1 MFYYGCD
8 YYPEHRPESFWEDD
22 ARRMQ
27 EAGFNVV
34 RIGEFA
40 WARMEPTE
48 GRYDWEWLDR
58 AIDVLYRHG
67 MRVVLGT
74 PTAAPPPWLTTA
86 HPEIL
91 PRDRYRRVRHAGS
104 RRHYCPN
111 SPTYQEYT
119 RRIVAALAGR
129 YGSDE
134 RVVGWQIDNEFGCH
148 DTGLCY
154 CDVCAARFREWL
166 REHYGSLDE
175 LNEAWGTV
183 FWSAIYRSWDE
194 IPLPWA
200 APADHNPAHLLD
212 FLRFGTDSFR
222 RYQQLQ
228 IDILREHAPGQFVT
242 HNYMPFHSRE
252 LDFYDLAAPLDFV
265 SWDNYHFYGATP
277 ALVAAT
283 HDLYWGMKG
292 RNYWVMEQQVSQV
305 NWAPYNPVF
314 RPGEVGLKVWQ
325 SVAHGADGILYFAW
339 RSTTRGAEIY
349 HSGLLDYSNRPTRG
363 YEEARQIGQ
372 TLRRLAPY
380 LEGSVPPAEVA
391 ILHDYASRWSLD
403 IQPHHRD
410 LADDEAFQR
419 ALMGP
424 YQALWARNVPVH
436 ILRAAPETD
445 LSAYKLVVL
454 PALNL
459 VGPELARR
467 LADYVQG
474 GGTLLAT
481 ARTGFK
487 DEYGRV
493 PGQPPGH
500 LAELLGV
507 VVGEFDSLPPDRR
520 NSVRFVEG
528 PTGSVP
534 VSLWMEILQPTGAR
548 PLAVYEED
556 FYAGRPAA
564 TLAERGRGRA
574 IYVGV
579 LAGAEFYGLLMDWL
593 LPQLGIRPLLTTPEG
608 VEAKV
613 RVGPQGQVLFLL
625 NHNDRSVR
633 FSFPLSAT
641 DLVTGERREGEI
653 ELGAREVR
661 ILKLS
666 DNCSQLS

>member
-1 MFYYGCD
+1 
-8 YYPEHRPESFWEDD
+8 
-22 ARRMQ
+22 
-27 EAGFNVV
+27 
-34 RIGEFA
+34 
-40 WARMEPTE
+40 
-48 GRYDWEWLDR
+48 
-58 AIDVLYRHG
+58 
-67 MRVVLGT
+67 
-74 PTAAPPPWLTTA
+74 
-86 HPEIL
+86 
-91 PRDRYRRVRHAGS
+91 
-104 RRHYCPN
+104 
-111 SPTYQEYT
+111 
-119 RRIVAALAGR
+119 
-129 YGSDE
+129 
-134 RVVGWQIDNEFGCH
+134 
-148 DTGLCY
+148 
-154 CDVCAARFREWL
+154 
-166 REHYGSLDE
+166 
-175 LNEAWGTV
+175 
-183 FWSAIYRSWDE
+183 
-194 IPLPWA
+194 
-200 APADHNPAHLLD
+200 
-212 FLRFGTDSFR
+212 
-222 RYQQLQ
+222 
-228 IDILREHAPGQFVT
+228 
-242 HNYMPFHSRE
+242 
-252 LDFYDLAAPLDFV
+252 
-265 SWDNYHFYGATP
+265 
-277 ALVAAT
+277 
-283 HDLYWGMKG
+283 
-292 RNYWVMEQQVSQV
+292 
-305 NWAPYNPVF
+305 
-314 RPGEVGLKVWQ
+314 
-325 SVAHGADGILYFAW
+325 
-339 RSTTRGAEIY
+339 
-349 HSGLLDYSNRPTRG
+349 
-363 YEEARQIGQ
+363 
-372 TLRRLAPY
+372 
-380 LEGSVPPAEVA
+380 
-391 ILHDYASRWSLD
+391 
-403 IQPHHRD
+403 
-410 LADDEAFQR
+410 
-419 ALMGP
+419 MGP